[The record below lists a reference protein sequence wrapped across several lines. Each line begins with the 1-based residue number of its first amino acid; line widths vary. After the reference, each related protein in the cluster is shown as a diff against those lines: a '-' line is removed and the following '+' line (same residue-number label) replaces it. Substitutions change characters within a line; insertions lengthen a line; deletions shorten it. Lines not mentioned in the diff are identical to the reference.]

1 LATAEAFVFL
11 VIKTIFMPVKF
22 FLPASLL
29 VVVAC
34 TNSSSNNTIT
44 TPTDSG
50 RIIAL
55 GFNTQF
61 DTGMNNADKQM
72 MKDKDSI
79 TLTSTKETDFFI
91 EPGGAYEKSDAPLLL
106 KKVDNTKPFTL
117 TAELK
122 PDHIVKYDAGM
133 LFIFVDEKHWVKF
146 AFEADERMNT
156 RVVTVRTNETSDDN
170 NHEVVKDSIIF
181 LKISSD
187 AKSVGFYYSTDN
199 KIWNLVRV
207 FKNEFPK
214 NIFAGIGTQSPA
226 GNGNKTIFY
235 GVQFSE
241 TPVKDFRSGI

>member
-1 LATAEAFVFL
+1 
-11 VIKTIFMPVKF
+11 M
-22 FLPASLL
+22 
-29 VVVAC
+29 
-34 TNSSSNNTIT
+34 
-44 TPTDSG
+44 
-50 RIIAL
+50 
-55 GFNTQF
+55 QF
-61 DTGMNNADKQM
+61 DMSMNNADKQM

-106 KKVDNTKPFTL
+106 KKVDNRKPFTL

-122 PDHIVKYDAGM
+122 PEHIVKYDAGM

-156 RVVTVRTNETSDDN
+156 RVVTVRTNESSDDN

-187 AKSVGFYYSTDN
+187 ARSVGFYYSIDN

-207 FKNEFPK
+207 FKNEFSK
-214 NIFAGIGTQSPA
+214 NILVGIGTQSPA
-226 GNGNKTIFY
+226 GNGNKTVFY
-235 GVQFSE
+235 GVEFSE
-241 TPVKDFRSGI
+241 TAVKDFRSRI

>member
-1 LATAEAFVFL
+1 MLL
-11 VIKTIFMPVKF
+11 KL
-22 FLPASLL
+22 FLPALL
-29 VVVAC
+29 LLFIGC
-34 TNSSSNNTIT
+34 TNSNSDNANNIAKDSSK
-44 TPTDSG
+44 
-50 RIIAL
+50 IIPL
-55 GFNTQF
+55 GFDMQF
-61 DTGMNNADKQM
+61 DTSMNNADKQM

-122 PDHIVKYDAGM
+122 PEHIVKYDAGM

-187 AKSVGFYYSTDN
+187 AKSVGFYHSTDN

-214 NIFAGIGTQSPA
+214 NILVGIGTQSPA

-241 TPVKDFRSGI
+241 SAVKDFRSGI